1 MLTPGTA
8 PDRKHYLFVTGQE
21 KAMRKKIRE
30 KLEKMGVTFSALSP
44 TNTPGA
50 NSGFVDLCVVQ
61 LIEGES
67 FTVKDLAEVFEVSE
81 DWVLKN
87 FKDVTGMF
95 RKGKVIRY
103 PYEAVKAKIRS
114 MLNL

>member
-1 MLTPGTA
+1 
-8 PDRKHYLFVTGQE
+8 LFVTGQE
-21 KAMRKKIRE
+21 KSMKKKIRE
-30 KLEKMGVTFSALSP
+30 KLERMGLTFSDPSQMVATGVDP
-44 TNTPGA
+44 
-50 NSGFVDLCVVQ
+50 GFVELCVIQ

-87 FKDVTGMF
+87 FKDATGMF

>member
-1 MLTPGTA
+1 
-8 PDRKHYLFVTGQE
+8 
-21 KAMRKKIRE
+21 
-30 KLEKMGVTFSALSP
+30 
-44 TNTPGA
+44 
-50 NSGFVDLCVVQ
+50 
-61 LIEGES
+61 
-67 FTVKDLAEVFEVSE
+67 LAEVFEVSE

-87 FKDVTGMF
+87 FRDVTGMF